1 MENKAMEKKANKVL
15 KKQIIPEEIRQ
26 TNCEIKYQKK

>member
-1 MENKAMEKKANKVL
+1 MENKEKQAKSK

-26 TNCEIKYQKK
+26 TNGEIKYQKK

>member
-1 MENKAMEKKANKVL
+1 MENKEKQAKSK

-26 TNCEIKYQKK
+26 TNCEIKH